1 MSQTSFPVNP
11 ELSALA
17 LGYRNPDI
25 AMIGAKLLP
34 IVRHAQ
40 KFTYN
45 QYGLESGFTV
55 PNVLVGRKS
64 VPNEVEFQGV
74 AVTAEMKS
82 YGLDDFVP
90 NEDMN
95 TWNAMPKAMG
105 AYNPQQIA
113 TIFTAGLMDIAYE
126 QRVAAIVHNP
136 ASYLTGL
143 NTTLSGTAQW
153 SDFTNSNPVDAILK
167 AMDLCI
173 VRPNTMA
180 IGRAAFTVLRQHPKV
195 VAGVNPVSQTGSG
208 RVSAQQL
215 ADLLELKEVLVGEGF
230 VNTSKLG
237 QTPTPV
243 RIWGKNCALINVS
256 TDNALT
262 GQPTF
267 GMTAQFG
274 DRFVNS
280 IPDPKRGLTGGT
292 TIRVGERR
300 KELVIS
306 QQAGYYFQS
315 CVA

>member
-17 LGYRNPDI
+17 IGYRNSDI
-25 AMIGAKLLP
+25 SLIGAKLMP
-34 IVRHAQ
+34 IIPHAQ
-40 KFTYN
+40 KFTFN

-55 PNVLVGRKS
+55 PNLLVGRKS
-64 VPNEVEFQGV
+64 LPNEVEFQGA
-74 AVTAEMKS
+74 AVTAEVAD

-95 TWNAMPKAMG
+95 TWNAMPKAAG

-113 TIFTAGLMDIAYE
+113 TIFTTGLMDIGFE
-126 QRVAAIVHNP
+126 IRVSNIVQNLN
-136 ASYLTGL
+136 SYLSTL
-143 NTTLSGTAQW
+143 RTTLSGTSQW
-153 SDFTNSNPVDAILK
+153 NDYTNSNPVDAILK

-195 VAGVNPVSQTGSG
+195 VAAVNPVSQVGSG

-215 ADLLELKEVLVGEGF
+215 ADLLELKEVQVGEGW
-230 VNTSKLG
+230 VNTAKQG
-237 QTPTPV
+237 QTANLV

-256 TDNALT
+256 KDNAMT

-274 DRFVNS
+274 ERFVNS
-280 IPDPKRGLTGGT
+280 IPDPRRGLTGGT

-306 QQAGYYFQS
+306 QQAGYYFQN